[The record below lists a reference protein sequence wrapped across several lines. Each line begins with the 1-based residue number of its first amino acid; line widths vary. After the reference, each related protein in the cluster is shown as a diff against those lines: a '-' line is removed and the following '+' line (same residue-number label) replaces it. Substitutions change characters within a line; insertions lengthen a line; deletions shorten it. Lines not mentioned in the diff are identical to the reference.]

1 MVGRILLDAHVKDRI
16 TVNKQFEN
24 LPRVYFYINVL
35 GGGGAERVIT
45 NLANMLA
52 EDNYDVTMITSYEV
66 EREYILTRNVR
77 RLSLEDKDSQR
88 SRIIRNLSRIFKLRK
103 ICKEEK
109 PDILISFMEEPNF
122 RAILA
127 TRGLPVKTLVSVRND
142 PNKEYAGKIGR
153 FVGKVL
159 LPMADGCV
167 FQTGDAQKWFP
178 ERLRKKSRIIY
189 NAVKEEFY
197 QVERTPVRGE
207 IVTCGRLTEQKNH
220 RLLIDAFAEV
230 QKIYPFAT
238 LKIYGEGVLREK
250 LQNQIDSLNLNEKV
264 FLMGATNDVAKALQ
278 TADLFVLSS
287 DYEGMPNALM
297 EAMAA
302 GVPCISTDCPCGGPR
317 ELFGEDASDKL
328 VPCNDS
334 AQLAEAI
341 CCVFDG
347 AEHNVVEKKHAEA
360 FRPDRVNAM
369 WEKYIMEICLKE
381 RCSGCL

>member
-167 FQTGDAQKWFP
+167 FQTSDAQKWFP
-178 ERLRKKSRIIY
+178 ERLQKKSRIIY

-197 QVERTPVRGE
+197 QVDRTPVRGE

-238 LKIYGEGVLREK
+238 LKIYGEGILREK

-264 FLMGATNDVAKALQ
+264 FLMGATNDVAKALK

-317 ELFGEDASDKL
+317 ELFGNLCIEDL
-328 VPCNDS
+328 VRCNEPK
-334 AQLAEAI
+334 QLAQTM
-341 CCVFDG
+341 
-347 AEHNVVEKKHAEA
+347 EKKLEQNDQLCMQRKRAEQ
-360 FRPDRVNAM
+360 FRPEKINCE
-369 WEKYIMEICLKE
+369 WKKYINELIATQ
-381 RCSGCL
+381 G

>member
-1 MVGRILLDAHVKDRI
+1 
-16 TVNKQFEN
+16 
-24 LPRVYFYINVL
+24 
-35 GGGGAERVIT
+35 
-45 NLANMLA
+45 
-52 EDNYDVTMITSYEV
+52 
-66 EREYILTRNVR
+66 
-77 RLSLEDKDSQR
+77 
-88 SRIIRNLSRIFKLRK
+88 
-103 ICKEEK
+103 
-109 PDILISFMEEPNF
+109 MEEPNF

-142 PNKEYAGKIGR
+142 PNKEYAGKIGQ

-167 FQTGDAQKWFP
+167 FQTSDAQKWFP
-178 ERLRKKSRIIY
+178 ERLQKKSRIIY

-220 RLLIDAFAEV
+220 KLLIDAFAEV

-250 LQNQIDSLNLNEKV
+250 LQNQIESLNLNEKV

-328 VPCNDS
+328 VPCNNS
-334 AQLAEAI
+334 AQLSEAI
-341 CCVFDG
+341 CKVLETTKDG
-347 AEHNVVEKKHAEA
+347 MTEKRHAET
-360 FRPDRVNAM
+360 FKPDRVNQM
-369 WEKYIMEICLKE
+369 WKDYVHDIICLS
-381 RCSGCL
+381 R

>member
-1 MVGRILLDAHVKDRI
+1 MHKSGFRSGCRK
-16 TVNKQFEN
+16 
-24 LPRVYFYINVL
+24 
-35 GGGGAERVIT
+35 IT
-45 NLANMLA
+45 NH
-52 EDNYDVTMITSYEV
+52 
-66 EREYILTRNVR
+66 
-77 RLSLEDKDSQR
+77 
-88 SRIIRNLSRIFKLRK
+88 
-103 ICKEEK
+103 
-109 PDILISFMEEPNF
+109 
-122 RAILA
+122 
-127 TRGLPVKTLVSVRND
+127 
-142 PNKEYAGKIGR
+142 
-153 FVGKVL
+153 
-159 LPMADGCV
+159 
-167 FQTGDAQKWFP
+167 
-178 ERLRKKSRIIY
+178 Y

-220 RLLIDAFAEV
+220 KLLIDAFAEV

-347 AEHNVVEKKHAEA
+347 AEHNVVEKNMQK
-360 FRPDRVNAM
+360 P
-369 WEKYIMEICLKE
+369 
-381 RCSGCL
+381 SGRIVLMQCGKNT

>member
-1 MVGRILLDAHVKDRI
+1 MKKIM
-16 TVNKQFEN
+16 
-24 LPRVYFYINVL
+24 FYINAIHD
-35 GGGGAERVIT
+35 GGAERVMV
-45 NLANMLA
+45 NLAKYFSENG
-52 EDNYDVTMITSYEV
+52 YDTTLVTSFRDTW
-66 EREYILTRNVR
+66 EYPTVR
-77 RLSLEDKDSQR
+77 RLTLEETEIKQ
-88 SRIIRNLSRIFKLRK
+88 SRIKRNLGRIKKLRTL
-103 ICKEEK
+103 CRSEK
-109 PDILISFMEEPNF
+109 PDILVSFMEEPNF

-142 PNKEYAGKIGR
+142 PNKEYAGKLGA

-167 FQTGDAQKWFP
+167 FQTKEAQEWFP
-178 ERLRKKSRIIY
+178 QKLQKKSRIIY

-197 QVERTPVRGE
+197 HIERKPNRGE

-220 RLLIDAFAEV
+220 AMLISAFAEV
-230 QKIYPFAT
+230 VKQYPYAT
-238 LKIYGEGVLREK
+238 LKIYGEGALREK

-317 ELFGEDASDKL
+317 ELLYNREEILVRLGNSKKFAQQTKKLLADQQQKDIEADYVKLCAENFAPEAVMKCWED
-328 VPCNDS
+328 
-334 AQLAEAI
+334 
-341 CCVFDG
+341 
-347 AEHNVVEKKHAEA
+347 
-360 FRPDRVNAM
+360 
-369 WEKYIMEICLKE
+369 YIKE
-381 RCSGCL
+381 LNTGRGGMA